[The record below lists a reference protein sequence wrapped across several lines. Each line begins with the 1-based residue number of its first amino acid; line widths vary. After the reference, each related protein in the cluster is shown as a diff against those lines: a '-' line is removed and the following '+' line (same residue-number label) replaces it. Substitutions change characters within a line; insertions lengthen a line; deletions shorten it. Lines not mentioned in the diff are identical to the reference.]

1 MGFLDNI
8 GQRHPEPQT
17 YTPEP
22 VADRPFTWD
31 APSADGARAQD
42 EPPRSNRVHAAVV
55 WVGVLIVVSAV
66 AVAAWMGARKLMTS
80 TPRPQVAAKTT
91 SETPDPATTPSPAA
105 PRPARRAATRHG
117 ITGKNREPIETANT
131 SPGPE
136 STDLAFTAPAD
147 SAIETPGATASDAAL
162 IEASSDPVPAALVT
176 VLTED
181 ESVYSSDATDIVA
194 PRLVSLGFPNRPL
207 KGFQVR
213 TSRLELIISKSGSV
227 ERARVSSTSGNWE
240 DAMLLSRAKM
250 FQFVPALRNG
260 SPVRFRY
267 VMDVA
272 AAP

>member
-1 MGFLDNI
+1 MGFLDSI
-8 GQRHPEPQT
+8 GQRRTEPQSS
-17 YTPEP
+17 TPERP
-22 VADRPFTWD
+22 PDPPFTWD
-31 APSADGARAQD
+31 AASAGASGAPD
-42 EPPRSNRVHAAVV
+42 ETPRSNRVHAAVV
-55 WVGVLIVVSAV
+55 WSAVLIVVAAV
-66 AVAAWMGARKLMTS
+66 AMAAWMGARKLMTS
-80 TPRPQVAAKTT
+80 TPRPQVTAKTA
-91 SETPDPATTPSPAA
+91 SELPDPATTPSSA

-117 ITGKNREPIETANT
+117 ITGKKRGPIETANT

-147 SAIETPGATASDAAL
+147 SANEPPGATASDAAL